1 MKDLPTAEEF
11 LTDKYSCIYEKQCEG
26 FKNLPKSRFLEMQ
39 ITGRINGTEQNV
51 LEMMI
56 EFAKL
61 HVEAALKEAS
71 KKGKCV
77 EYMVGEYTVKK
88 DSILNSYPLENI
100 K

>member
-1 MKDLPTAEEF
+1 MTAEEF
-11 LTDKYSCIYEKQCEG
+11 LIDKYSCIYEKQCEG
-26 FKNLPKSRFLEMQ
+26 FKKLPKSRFLEMH

-61 HVEAALKEAS
+61 HVEAALKAKIEAME
-71 KKGKCV
+71 
-77 EYMVGEYTVKK
+77 EYMNDGYSLDEI
-88 DSILNSYPLENI
+88 DSFTYNAYPLDNI